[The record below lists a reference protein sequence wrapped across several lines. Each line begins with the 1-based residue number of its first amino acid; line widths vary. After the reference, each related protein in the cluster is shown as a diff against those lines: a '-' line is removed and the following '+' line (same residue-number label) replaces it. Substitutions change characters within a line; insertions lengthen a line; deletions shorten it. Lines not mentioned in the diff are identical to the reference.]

1 MRIYT
6 LGQRAGR
13 LVAVLSLTLS
23 FVSFDVGTAEA
34 KRIKVRSSSDATERN
49 DAKIQVRPGPGT
61 ASANATKSDQPSRA
75 GAAAAAAERARAALA
90 AEGAQKA
97 PLVAI
102 LPAAGSESDRSGT
115 VCVAGC

>member
-1 MRIYT
+1 MRVNT

-23 FVSFDVGTAEA
+23 FVPVDAGTAEA

-49 DAKIQVRPGPGT
+49 DAKILVRPGP
-61 ASANATKSDQPSRA
+61 ASANASKPDQPSRA

-102 LPAAGSESDRSGT
+102 LPAAGSESERSGT

>member
-1 MRIYT
+1 MRVHT

-23 FVSFDVGTAEA
+23 FVPFDAGTAEA
-34 KRIKVRSSSDATERN
+34 KRIKVRTGSHVTERN
-49 DAKIQVRPGPGT
+49 DVKFQVRPGP
-61 ASANATKSDQPSRA
+61 ASANASKPDQPSRMP

-90 AEGAQKA
+90 AEGAQRA
-97 PLVAI
+97 PLVVT